1 MGCVSKPRRL
11 TSRLSI
17 GGPPRNELPRPSE
30 ALETWGAPRDGRPG
44 AKIHAR
50 SAPNA
55 RAPWLAVR
63 PPVARRA
70 EGARGYAVAMDVGEV
85 RACLERD
92 GWPIEAVSESTL
104 RSQFRRGGRVF
115 PLLVHVG
122 EAFVTFAVI
131 PYARV
136 PDEPEG
142 VDLLAR
148 RLLHLNRDLNLAKFS
163 VDEDGDVALCVEY
176 RRAELDPSEVRD
188 AVDVLSYYA
197 ERHHL
202 EVARLSGPAA

>member
-1 MGCVSKPRRL
+1 
-11 TSRLSI
+11 
-17 GGPPRNELPRPSE
+17 
-30 ALETWGAPRDGRPG
+30 
-44 AKIHAR
+44 
-50 SAPNA
+50 
-55 RAPWLAVR
+55 
-63 PPVARRA
+63 
-70 EGARGYAVAMDVGEV
+70 MDVGEV

-92 GWPIEAVSESTL
+92 GWPIEPVSDSTL

-122 EAFVTFAVI
+122 STFVTFAII
-131 PYARV
+131 PYAHV

-188 AVDVLSYYA
+188 AVDVVSFYA
-197 ERHHL
+197 DKYHA
-202 EVARLSGPAA
+202 EVGQLART